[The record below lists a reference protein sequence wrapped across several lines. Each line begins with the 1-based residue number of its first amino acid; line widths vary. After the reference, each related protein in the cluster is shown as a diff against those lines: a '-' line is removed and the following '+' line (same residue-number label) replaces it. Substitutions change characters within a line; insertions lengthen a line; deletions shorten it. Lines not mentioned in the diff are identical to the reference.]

1 MLGGGRFG
9 ATMSGNGTGGKH
21 AAPSAPI
28 DPAVLQSAAVLFR
41 DVQYPS
47 RRNILAC
54 PVIHETFQ
62 AFCRK
67 AVNHHVAVGRYVI
80 LPDHVH
86 LFVVMPAEGIP
97 LARWV
102 QSLRANSGKTLLAL
116 GHAKPHWQ
124 EGFSITCCVRG
135 RAMRKNGFMFCK
147 IRCGQAWSAGQK
159 IGRIKGRL
167 GPSDS
172 DSRRIR
178 ETAGSVVPPFSRRN
192 SGYLSPLLG
201 QDSGGRAPELHA
213 AERRSY
219 IQPAES

>member
-1 MLGGGRFG
+1 
-9 ATMSGNGTGGKH
+9 MSGNGTGGKH

-124 EGFSITCCVRG
+124 EGFFDHLLRSGESYAEKWVYVMQNPVRAGLVG
-135 RAMRKNGFMFCK
+135 RAEDWPYQGEIGP
-147 IRCGQAWSAGQK
+147 IR
-159 IGRIKGRL
+159 
-167 GPSDS
+167 
-172 DSRRIR
+172 
-178 ETAGSVVPPFSRRN
+178 F
-192 SGYLSPLLG
+192 
-201 QDSGGRAPELHA
+201 
-213 AERRSY
+213 
-219 IQPAES
+219 